1 MRPAIALGAVA
12 SIALLCLGIV
22 AGGRQISDAESA
34 AISVDQIDPEMMDML
49 EPDAE
54 APADEP
60 GSGTA
65 VEPPEAQTEP
75 SPETTADYQRVEP
88 RKPLSEISQPPP
100 PKRPDDWEGTTLYR
114 PVAEAAGVFEAMGY
128 AVTVAGTDAVNAG
141 EVCDF
146 KGERWPCGVR
156 ARAAFRAFLR
166 GRAVTCAVPE
176 ETANGAI
183 TAECRVGKQ
192 NVGEWL
198 VENGWARAAPDGP
211 FAELG
216 QETQSAAKGIFG
228 PPPSSAGL
236 PPATT
241 PAPVGEPAV
250 VPELPAQ

>member
-1 MRPAIALGAVA
+1 MRPAIALGAMA
-12 SIALLCLGIV
+12 SIAFLCLGIIV
-22 AGGRQISDAESA
+22 GGRQISDAESA
-34 AISVDQIDPEMMDML
+34 SISVDQIDPEMMDML

-60 GSGTA
+60 DSGAA
-65 VEPPEAQTEP
+65 VEQPEAETQP
-75 SPETTADYQRVEP
+75 SPETTAGYQRVGP

-114 PVAEAAGVFEAMGY
+114 PVADTAGTFEAMGY
-128 AVTVAGTDAVNAG
+128 AVTIAGTDTVSAG

-166 GRAVTCAVPE
+166 GRAVTCAVPP
-176 ETANGAI
+176 GAASGAV

-198 VENGWARAAPDGP
+198 VENGWARAAPGGP

-216 QETQSAAKGIFG
+216 QKTQSAAKGIFG
-228 PPPSSAGL
+228 PPPSTAGL
-236 PPATT
+236 PPAAT
-241 PAPVGEPAV
+241 PVPAEPAV
-250 VPELPAQ
+250 IPELPAQ